1 MYDDI
6 AEFREFYR
14 TGLGRRVSNL
24 IRRQLGIFWRGNQ
37 FLSSA
42 CIGYGFPF
50 VDKTANPLVF
60 MPARRGAI
68 VWPSSSSVRSC
79 MVEPDC
85 LPLPDVHL
93 DRLLL
98 VHALEFEH
106 DPGRV
111 LDECWRV
118 LDGAGRLM
126 VVVPNRRGLWARAER
141 FPFGHGRPFSGRQLH
156 RLLKLH
162 GFEPRQT
169 HRAVFI
175 PPLAGKFF
183 QRFAPV
189 IERIGARLWP
199 AMGGVLLV
207 EADKILYATSGKGR
221 KLHQRKITGSPALA
235 GQTRDALSS
244 KISSQ
249 IHQHPADGLSTQR

>member
-6 AEFREFYR
+6 AEFRGFYQ
-14 TGLGRRVSNL
+14 TGLGRRVSDL
-24 IRRQLGIFWRGNQ
+24 IRLQLNASWQGSTS
-37 FLSSA
+37 LDVA
-42 CIGYGFPF
+42 CLGYGFPF
-50 VDKTANPLVF
+50 IDKTASSLAF

-68 VWPSSSSVRSC
+68 VWPLPSSVRSC
-79 MVEPDC
+79 LVEPDF
-85 LPLPDVHL
+85 LPIPDVHL

-126 VVVPNRRGLWARAER
+126 VVVPNRRGLWARAECS
-141 FPFGHGRPFSGRQLH
+141 PFGHGRPFSGRQLH
-156 RLLKLH
+156 RLMRLH

-169 HRAVFI
+169 YRAVFI

-183 QRFAPV
+183 QRFAPA

-207 EADKILYATSGKGR
+207 EADKILYAASGKRR
-221 KLHQRKITGSPALA
+221 KVHPQKMTGAPILV
-235 GQTRDALSS
+235 GQTREVFSS
-244 KISSQ
+244 KI
-249 IHQHPADGLSTQR
+249 

>member
-6 AEFREFYR
+6 AEFRGFYK
-14 TGLGRRVSNL
+14 TVLGRSVSKM
-24 IRRQLGIFWRGNQ
+24 IRRQIGTFWRGGP
-37 FLSSA
+37 SIASA
-42 CIGYGFPF
+42 CLGYGIPF
-50 VDKTANPLVF
+50 TDKVSSPLFF
-60 MPARRGAI
+60 MPARRGGI
-68 VWPSSSSVRSC
+68 VWPLTSPARSC
-79 MVEPDC
+79 LVEPDS

-93 DRLLL
+93 NRLLL
-98 VHALEFEH
+98 AHALEFEH

-118 LDGAGRLM
+118 LDGTGRLM
-126 VVVPNRRGLWARAER
+126 VIVPNRRGLWARVER
-141 FPFGHGRPFSGRQLH
+141 SPFGHGRPFSGRQLH

-183 QRFAPV
+183 QRFAPA
-189 IERIGARLWP
+189 IERIGSRLWP

-207 EADKILYATSGKGR
+207 EAEKMLYATSTKER
-221 KLHQRKITGSPALA
+221 KLRHHKITGTPALVGQSRDTLSPNISLKTCQRPA
-235 GQTRDALSS
+235 G
-244 KISSQ
+244 
-249 IHQHPADGLSTQR
+249 GL

>member
-6 AEFREFYR
+6 AEFRGFYQ
-14 TGLGRRVSNL
+14 TSLGRRVSNL
-24 IRRQLGIFWRGNQ
+24 IRCQLCAFWRGGPS
-37 FLSSA
+37 LSSA
-42 CIGYGFPF
+42 CLGYGFPF
-50 VDKTANPLVF
+50 VEKTMTLLAF

-68 VWPSSSSVRSC
+68 IWPSASSVRGC
-79 MVEPDC
+79 LTEPDV

-118 LDGAGRLM
+118 LDGAGQLM

-141 FPFGHGRPFSGRQLH
+141 SPFGHGRPFSGRQL
-156 RLLKLH
+156 RQLLKTH
-162 GFEPRQT
+162 GFEPRRT
-169 HRAVFI
+169 RCAVFI

-189 IERIGARLWP
+189 IERIGAKLWP
-199 AMGGVLLV
+199 ALGGVLLV
-207 EADKILYATSGKGR
+207 EADKILYAASKKGS
-221 KLHQRKITGSPALA
+221 KLSRRKISDTSVLI
-235 GQTRDALSS
+235 GQTRDVLSP
-244 KISSQ
+244 KILSPIQ
-249 IHQHPADGLSTQR
+249 QQMADGPST

>member
-6 AEFREFYR
+6 AEFREFYQ
-14 TGLGRRVSNL
+14 TGLGRRVSAL
-24 IRRQLGIFWRGNQ
+24 IRRQLETFWRGGPS
-37 FLSSA
+37 LASA
-42 CIGYGFPF
+42 CLGYGFPF
-50 VDKTANPLVF
+50 IDKTTNPLAF

-68 VWPSSSSVRSC
+68 VWPSPSLVRSC
-79 MVEPDC
+79 LTEPDF
-85 LPLPDVHL
+85 LPLPDVHM

-106 DPGRV
+106 DPGRL

-141 FPFGHGRPFSGRQLH
+141 SPFGHGRPFSGRQLH
-156 RLLKLH
+156 RLMKLH
-162 GFEPRQT
+162 GFEPRKT

-175 PPLAGKFF
+175 PPLAGHFF

-207 EADKILYATSGKGR
+207 EADKILYAASNKGR
-221 KLHQRKITGSPALA
+221 KVHRRKTAGTRVLV
-235 GQTRDALSS
+235 GQTRNALSP
-244 KISSQ
+244 KI
-249 IHQHPADGLSTQR
+249 

>member
-6 AEFREFYR
+6 AEFREFYQ
-14 TGLGRRVSNL
+14 TGLGRRVSAL
-24 IRRQLGIFWRGNQ
+24 IRRQLSAFWRGGPS
-37 FLSSA
+37 LESA
-42 CIGYGFPF
+42 CLGYGFPF
-50 VDKTANPLVF
+50 IDKMTRPFAF
-60 MPARRGAI
+60 MPARRGTI
-68 VWPSSSSVRSC
+68 VWPSPSSVRSC
-79 MVEPDC
+79 LIEPDF

-126 VVVPNRRGLWARAER
+126 VVVPNRRGLWARVECS
-141 FPFGHGRPFSGRQLH
+141 PFGHGRPFSRRQLH
-156 RLLKLH
+156 RLLRLH

-169 HRAVFI
+169 YRAVFI
-175 PPLAGKFF
+175 PPLAGQFF
-183 QRFAPV
+183 QRFAPA

-207 EADKILYATSGKGR
+207 EADKILYAASGKGR
-221 KLHQRKITGSPALA
+221 KLRPQKITGAPVLV
-235 GQTRDALSS
+235 GQTREVFSP
-244 KISSQ
+244 KI
-249 IHQHPADGLSTQR
+249 

>member
-1 MYDDI
+1 MPLMYDDI
-6 AEFREFYR
+6 AEIRGFYK
-14 TGLGRRVSNL
+14 TSLGRRVSSL
-24 IRRQLGIFWRGNQ
+24 IRRQVRSFWHGGPTIA
-37 FLSSA
+37 SA
-42 CIGYGFPF
+42 CVGYGFPF
-50 VDKTANPLVF
+50 IDKSPNLLAF

-68 VWPSSSSVRSC
+68 VWPSPLSVRSC
-79 MVEPDC
+79 LVEPDF

-98 VHALEFEH
+98 AHALEFEH
-106 DPGRV
+106 DPGRL

-126 VVVPNRRGLWARAER
+126 VIVPNRRGIWARAER
-141 FPFGHGRPFSGRQLH
+141 FPFGHGRPFSSRQLR

-175 PPLAGKFF
+175 PPLECQFF
-183 QRFAPV
+183 QRFIPA

-207 EADKILYATSGKGR
+207 EADKILYAPSGKER
-221 KLHQRKITGSPALA
+221 KLRNRETTGTPVLI
-235 GQTRDALSS
+235 GQTRDVLL
-244 KISSQ
+244 
-249 IHQHPADGLSTQR
+249 P